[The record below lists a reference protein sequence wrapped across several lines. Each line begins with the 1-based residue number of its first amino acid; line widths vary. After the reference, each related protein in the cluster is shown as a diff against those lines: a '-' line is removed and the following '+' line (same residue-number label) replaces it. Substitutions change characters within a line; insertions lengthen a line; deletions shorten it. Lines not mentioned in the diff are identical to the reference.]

1 MGRKNGE
8 MLNLTAKAD
17 AAFERASRK
26 VIERAGQTKTP
37 VVVWKDRQV
46 LEIPSNQAEAAL
58 LRGQSQEEKL

>member
-8 MLNLTAKAD
+8 RLNLTAKAE

-26 VIERAGQTKTP
+26 GIERAGQTKTP
-37 VVVWKDRQV
+37 VVVWKGGQV
-46 LEIPSNQAEAAL
+46 LKIPSDQAEAEL